1 MVRILLYAVPVIL
14 GVWAL
19 VDCAQT
25 AKRDVRRLPRAA
37 WILIILMVPIVGPV
51 AWLTVGRRKG
61 SGPRPA
67 PRPVAPD
74 DDPDF
79 LRDLDRKKP
88 RRDDKP
94 GETPPI

>member
-1 MVRILLYAVPVIL
+1 VVRILLYAVPVIL

-88 RRDDKP
+88 RSDDKP
-94 GETPPI
+94 GETPSS

>member
-37 WILIILMVPIVGPV
+37 WILIILMAPIVGPV

-94 GETPPI
+94 DETPSS